1 LTRAEAR
8 HISPITVARATRP
21 PPRFSSN
28 DEIMGSTPFGNAGP
42 ITSIWA
48 ALPPHIEIDRD
59 GGSRASVGGRG

>member
-1 LTRAEAR
+1 
-8 HISPITVARATRP
+8 
-21 PPRFSSN
+21 
-28 DEIMGSTPFGNAGP
+28 MGSTPFGNAGP